1 MSAFTMKVSLTK
13 ANPIQMN
20 TFGARSLP
28 AARSVQAYRDTLPVP
43 GPVAQEEEQEWMT
56 S

>member
-1 MSAFTMKVSLTK
+1 MPLQCISSLHK

-28 AARSVQAYRDTLPVP
+28 AARSVQVRLGYAPVP
-43 GPVAQEEEQEWMT
+43 GPVADEEEQEWMT